1 MMALGLVASPSIGA
15 KKPKQKEKIVT
26 TPSGLQYVD
35 EVVGKGTLAEV
46 GKKVSIRCVG
56 KLADSTEFWATTA
69 KYNYDQPLEFLVGSA
84 AMVKG
89 MDEGVRGMHVGGR
102 RKIVIPANLGYG
114 DRGRAPAVPPKA
126 TLIFD
131 VQMLDVK

>member
-1 MMALGLVASPSIGA
+1 MLAIGLVASPSLGH
-15 KKPKQKEKIVT
+15 KKPKKEKVIK

-35 EVVGKGTLAEV
+35 EVIGKGAVAEV
-46 GKKVSIRCVG
+46 GKTVSIRCVG

-69 KYNYDQPLEFLVGSA
+69 KYSYDQPLEFLVGSA

-102 RKIVIPANLGYG
+102 RKIVIPPDLGYG

-131 VQMLDVK
+131 VQMMGVK